1 MFLEVLPLLLFE
13 IIVLHSP
20 DSVDTF
26 PFYGGYEDNP
36 SCDSPVRIGIV
47 LVIDSSC
54 LLTWPVTTFQMN
66 VTPTFNLRN
75 LLISSFPR
83 ISFILSFS
91 FLFKTHLTK
100 NPNNSLIV

>member
-1 MFLEVLPLLLFE
+1 MFLEVLPLLPFE

-26 PFYGGYEDNP
+26 PFYGRYEENP
-36 SCDSPVRIGIV
+36 SCDSPVSIGIV

-66 VTPTFNLRN
+66 VTPTFKLTEFAYFFFSAH
-75 LLISSFPR
+75 I
-83 ISFILSFS
+83 IHS
-91 FLFKTHLTK
+91 FLFFF
-100 NPNNSLIV
+100 V